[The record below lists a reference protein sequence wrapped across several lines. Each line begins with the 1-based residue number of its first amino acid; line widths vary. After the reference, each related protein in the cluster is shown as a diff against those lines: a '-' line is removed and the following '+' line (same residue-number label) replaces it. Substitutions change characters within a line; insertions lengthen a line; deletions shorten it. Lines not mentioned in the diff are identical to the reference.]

1 MDYFFSVRSGLSYFS
16 THFHIIETNCHCT
29 PFTGV
34 TDTLDTGLDYELRD
48 LVTSV
53 SDAVDDITDNTQTG
67 LDNVGDESV
76 LVTVG
81 HVVTGVGEGVE
92 ELMPGNRKPEPEE
105 VPIQFDSMG

>member
-1 MDYFFSVRSGLSYFS
+1 MNTRQPYLF
-16 THFHIIETNCHCT
+16 

-67 LDNVGDESV
+67 LDTLEEGGSV
-76 LVTVG
+76 LETVG
-81 HVVTGVGEGVE
+81 HVVTGGGEGVE
-92 ELMPGNRKPEPEE
+92 ELLPGNRKPEE
-105 VPIQFDSMG
+105 VSIGQNVDKFYH

>member
-1 MDYFFSVRSGLSYFS
+1 MRSGLSYFS

-29 PFTGV
+29 PFTEV